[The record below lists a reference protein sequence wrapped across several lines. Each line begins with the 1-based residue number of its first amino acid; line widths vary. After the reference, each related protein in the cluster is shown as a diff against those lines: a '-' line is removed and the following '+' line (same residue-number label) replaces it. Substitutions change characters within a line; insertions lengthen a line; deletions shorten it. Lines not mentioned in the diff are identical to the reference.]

1 MFVQQKKNHSSYLLV
16 ALLFLIIIAFGAWL
30 VWHDLLFNQNRTSQN
45 PSSIN
50 NKVAI
55 SSRSLIGHN
64 FIMSAKVLNEIS
76 ANQAVFNRL
85 KTDSIYVLISR
96 KNPLTQQALKL
107 DLILTAD
114 YTSEASLQAAISHHT
129 ISSSVKAILYDN
141 EPWTYTPLVEQ
152 QNPLLYYQKA
162 ASLAHQNNYIFIATP
177 VLKSKS
183 DISFFTSIAKI
194 SNLIDIQS
202 QYDQAVASIYAGHV
216 IPLAKAIK
224 AANSKVIIL
233 SGLSTNPAAGVP
245 TVAQLINDAKAVD
258 HYVSGYWL
266 NVPALPAVCK
276 ISQTN
281 SHNHY
286 NGRCAGPQLPLAIK
300 FLQNL

>member
-1 MFVQQKKNHSSYLLV
+1 MFVQRKKNNISYLVV
-16 ALLFLIIIAFGAWL
+16 ALLFLIIITLAAWL
-30 VWHDLLFNQNRTSQN
+30 VWHDLFNQNRTSHN
-45 PSSIN
+45 PNSVSG
-50 NKVAI
+50 KASI
-55 SSRSLIGHN
+55 SSQSLIGHN
-64 FIMSAKVLNEIS
+64 FIMSSKVLNEMS
-76 ANQAVFNRL
+76 ANRVVFNRL
-85 KTDSIYVLISR
+85 KTASIYVLTSH
-96 KNPLTQQALKL
+96 KNPLTQQTLKL
-107 DLILTAD
+107 HLILTAD
-114 YTSEASLQAAISHHT
+114 YTSEASLQTAISHHA

-177 VLKSKS
+177 VLKNTS
-183 DISFFTSIAKI
+183 DINFFTAIAKI

-202 QYDQAVASIYAGHV
+202 QYDQAVASTYAGHV

-245 TVAQLINDAKAVD
+245 TVTQLINDAKAVD

-276 ISQTN
+276 INQTN
-281 SHNHY
+281 SRNHY
-286 NGRCAGPQLPLAIK
+286 NGRCAGPQFPLAIK